1 MVDAFISI
9 LRRQR
14 QVGLTL
20 PEFKASLVYRVSSK
34 TVGAA
39 QRKKKNLPTNVQK
52 KKLLV

>member
-39 QRKKKNLPTNVQK
+39 QRKKKKTYQPTYK
-52 KKLLV
+52 KKSY

>member
-1 MVDAFISI
+1 MVVDAFISI

-39 QRKKKNLPTNVQK
+39 QRKKKTYQPTYK
-52 KKLLV
+52 KKSY